1 MSKKKMVQD
10 ALVPDEITPVML
22 LQLSKAASSLKDT
35 AAAFRVRLA
44 KMLASRTK
52 EDYIA
57 KYKNIDAITEALY
70 DADDLAQLI
79 IDAGFA
85 IETMLVKPSKSRE
98 LIMFGDLRRSLN
110 SFEGWHL
117 SVGQEG
123 KDDGAG
129 GATDDADEPDDADNP
144 DASGDGDESVDPETG
159 EIKGDE

>member
-10 ALVPDEITPVML
+10 SLVPDEITPVML
-22 LQLSKAASSLKDT
+22 LQLSKSASNLKD
-35 AAAFRVRLA
+35 AAAVFRVRVA
-44 KMLASRTK
+44 KMLTSRTK

-70 DADDLAQLI
+70 DADELAQLI

-98 LIMFGDLRRSLN
+98 LIMFGDLRRSLD
-110 SFEGWHL
+110 SFEDWHL
-117 SVGQEG
+117 SVSRPQDEA
-123 KDDGAG
+123 DGA
-129 GATDDADEPDDADNP
+129 DDADAPD
-144 DASGDGDESVDPETG
+144 DGDETVDPDTG

>member
-22 LQLSKAASSLKDT
+22 LQLSKKASSLKDC
-35 AAAFRVRLA
+35 AAAFRVSVSR
-44 KMLASRTK
+44 MLTSRSK
-52 EDYIA
+52 EEYIA

-98 LIMFGDLRRSLN
+98 LIMFGDLRRSLD

-117 SVGQEG
+117 SVERPEG
-123 KDDGAG
+123 KGGDAG
-129 GATDDADEPDDADNP
+129 DSAGDTD
-144 DASGDGDESVDPETG
+144 DGDESVDPDTG
-159 EIKGDE
+159 EITGKDE

>member
-1 MSKKKMVQD
+1 MKGNPIMSKKKTVQD

-22 LQLSKAASSLKDT
+22 LQLSKKASSLKDC
-35 AAAFRVRLA
+35 AAVFRVSVA
-44 KMLASRTK
+44 MMLTSRSK
-52 EDYIA
+52 EEYIA

-70 DADDLAQLI
+70 DADALAQLI

-98 LIMFGDLRRSLN
+98 LIMFGDLRRSLD

-117 SVGQEG
+117 SVSRPE
-123 KDDGAG
+123 DEDGA
-129 GATDDADEPDDADNP
+129 AADDAA
-144 DASGDGDESVDPETG
+144 DGDESVDPDTG